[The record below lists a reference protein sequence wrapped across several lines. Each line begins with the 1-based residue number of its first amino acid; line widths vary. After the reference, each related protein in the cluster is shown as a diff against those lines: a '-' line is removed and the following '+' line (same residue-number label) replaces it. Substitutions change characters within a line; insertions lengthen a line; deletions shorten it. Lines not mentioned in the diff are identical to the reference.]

1 MSQVKTEMVALIPP
15 DEARDLVMKA
25 AAMGCNTPDLLGML
39 ILEAA
44 YGSLH
49 PEVIAFHKRAKQ
61 GQVGTQE

>member
-1 MSQVKTEMVALIPP
+1 MSDAKVEMKARVPS
-15 DEARDLVMKA
+15 DVARDLVMKA
-25 AAMGCNTPDLLGML
+25 AAAGCDTPDLLGIF